1 MWICQKRHI
10 FKCQFSNNSDA
21 SSATGW
27 SLKARLTDRHGN
39 VITRPAS
46 QMTYY
51 GYSNSMP
58 KGQWSIVRL
67 NLADWNSGIS
77 DFDMKNV
84 AKVQFAFARDRGSL
98 YMADMDFKGKIIPNQ
113 STGFYASD
121 DQISDYESL
130 GTKERPLS
138 YNEAVLNP
146 VSGAFFRLNPIQETD
161 VVNNGN
167 DLMVRSRG
175 LLELT
180 DGNKAS
186 FVDKFREGSYL
197 QITQDDP
204 LRNKVFRTSWSI
216 LENAVYDGASGMYT
230 EALYCG

>member
-1 MWICQKRHI
+1 
-10 FKCQFSNNSDA
+10 
-21 SSATGW
+21 
-27 SLKARLTDRHGN
+27 
-39 VITRPAS
+39 
-46 QMTYY
+46 
-51 GYSNSMP
+51 MP

-186 FVDKFREGSYL
+186 LSINSVREVICRSHKT
-197 QITQDDP
+197 I
-204 LRNKVFRTSWSI
+204 R
-216 LENAVYDGASGMYT
+216 
-230 EALYCG
+230 

>member
-1 MWICQKRHI
+1 MSEEIASGKYWTTIDCAENGGSVDLSKAAYLQM
-10 FKCQFSNNSDA
+10 SVYNNSDA

-98 YMADMDFKGKIIPNQ
+98 YMADMD
-113 STGFYASD
+113 
-121 DQISDYESL
+121 L
-130 GTKERPLS
+130 KERS
-138 YNEAVLNP
+138 
-146 VSGAFFRLNPIQETD
+146 FRTNRPDFMQATIRFQIMNRWEQK
-161 VVNNGN
+161 
-167 DLMVRSRG
+167 SG
-175 LLELT
+175 LL
-180 DGNKAS
+180 AIMRRS
-186 FVDKFREGSYL
+186 
-197 QITQDDP
+197 
-204 LRNKVFRTSWSI
+204 
-216 LENAVYDGASGMYT
+216 
-230 EALYCG
+230 

>member
-1 MWICQKRHI
+1 
-10 FKCQFSNNSDA
+10 
-21 SSATGW
+21 
-27 SLKARLTDRHGN
+27 
-39 VITRPAS
+39 
-46 QMTYY
+46 
-51 GYSNSMP
+51 
-58 KGQWSIVRL
+58 
-67 NLADWNSGIS
+67 
-77 DFDMKNV
+77 MKNV

-180 DGNKAS
+180 DGNKS
-186 FVDKFREGSYL
+186 
-197 QITQDDP
+197 
-204 LRNKVFRTSWSI
+204 VFCR
-216 LENAVYDGASGMYT
+216 
-230 EALYCG
+230 